1 MLEALALHVLV
12 QVQVVHALQAAGV
25 SSRCCFAIL
34 PRTSQFSS
42 FLDSVLR
49 KPPGSIYMKLWTKI
63 VIVDTEATH
72 VATRADICRGT
83 Q

>member
-1 MLEALALHVLV
+1 VLEALALHVLV

-63 VIVDTEATH
+63 CI
-72 VATRADICRGT
+72 RGPLDMLDGHIPK
-83 Q
+83 